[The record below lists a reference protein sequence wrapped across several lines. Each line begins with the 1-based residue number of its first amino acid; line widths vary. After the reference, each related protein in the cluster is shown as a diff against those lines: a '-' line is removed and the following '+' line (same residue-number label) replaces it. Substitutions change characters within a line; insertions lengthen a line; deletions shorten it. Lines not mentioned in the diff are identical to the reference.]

1 MGDYFHT
8 VMKPR
13 IEKIA
18 FASEWKDGKPQ
29 NTDGVSH
36 IFKYLILEQYED
48 TLNNIEFAQ
57 KRLGEDAF
65 HDYLLRYLLKAGTR
79 ESMSRFGVT
88 AITDPWAYEL
98 KIYDENVAR
107 YQKVDLIETFNYL
120 LGIHVKRYQTFANDK
135 VKYRVVI
142 GEKSD
147 TLLIV
152 IWRNTDGLDLKA
164 DKKFV
169 EKEILPVIRAGYTS
183 TSEKIYINGTSHVN
197 GADAIE
203 PEFSR
208 LMGG

>member
-1 MGDYFHT
+1 MADYFYT
-8 VMKPR
+8 ILKPR
-13 IEKIA
+13 IQKVVY
-18 FASEWKDGKPQ
+18 SSKWKDGKPQ
-29 NTDGVSH
+29 NTDGISH
-36 IFKYLILEQYED
+36 IFKYVILEQYED

-65 HDYLLRYLLKAGTR
+65 HDYLLRYLLEAGTR

-98 KIYDENVAR
+98 KIYDENIAK

-120 LGIHVKRYQTFANDK
+120 LGIHVKQYRTFTNGK
-135 VKYRVVI
+135 VKYRVSI
-142 GEKSD
+142 GEKAD
-147 TLLIV
+147 ALFII
-152 IWRNTDGLDLKA
+152 IWRKTDGLDLKA

-169 EKEILPVIRAGYTS
+169 EKEILPGIRARYPS